1 MGQSLKGKTAIIT
14 GAGSGIGRAIA
25 RRYFEEGARVM
36 LSCVDEAGLAATVKE
51 LGGTGDAVAAFACDP
66 GQKLSVSNLLSA
78 QEDAYGGIDILVD
91 AARNSAPGSC
101 LDLGPAE
108 FDAAWHDNVQRV
120 FLLVQA
126 TARRMIKQ
134 GETNRRFRGA
144 IVTITSIAARRTVP
158 ELFAHSVTCAALD
171 QLTRSMAACL
181 AEHRIRV
188 NGVALGSVMT
198 GTVRAAL
205 KAREELRAEM
215 VRVTPLGR
223 IGEAEEAANAAV
235 YLASDQASFVTGQ
248 VLAVDGGRT
257 VLDPLA
263 SPER

>member
-1 MGQSLKGKTAIIT
+1 MGQSLKGKTAIVT
-14 GAGSGIGRAIA
+14 GAGTGIGRAIA
-25 RRYFEEGARVM
+25 RRFLEEGARLM
-36 LSCVDEAGLAATVKE
+36 LACAEDDGLAETVKE
-51 LGGTGDAVAAFACDP
+51 LGGTGDSVAAFACDLEER
-66 GQKLSVSNLLSA
+66 LSVSNLLSA
-78 QEDAYGGIDILVD
+78 QQDAYGTLDIVVD
-91 AARNSAPGSC
+91 AARASAPGSC
-101 LDLGPAE
+101 LDLGQE
-108 FDAAWHDNVQRV
+108 DFDAAWRDNVQRV
-120 FLLVQA
+120 FLLSQA
-126 TARRMIKQ
+126 AARRMIRQ
-134 GETNRRFRGA
+134 GEKNPRFRGA
-144 IVTITSIAARRTVP
+144 MVNVTSIAARRTVP

-171 QLTRSMAACL
+171 QLTRSMASCL

-198 GTVRAAL
+198 GTLRTAL
-205 KAREELRAEM
+205 KERAELREEM

-263 SPER
+263 SPVR